1 MPTQQGLKAHAVE
14 FLNIW
19 CDEKDI
25 SKDAVYLH
33 PLLIAYHDIPAVKV
47 ADAFVLGWHSFFELR
62 PSSRRISRKSFR
74 TATRCGYTRAIT
86 GVPGGVVKGKQVL
99 RD

>member
-47 ADAFVLGWHSFFELR
+47 ADAFVLG
-62 PSSRRISRKSFR
+62 
-74 TATRCGYTRAIT
+74 
-86 GVPGGVVKGKQVL
+86 
-99 RD
+99 